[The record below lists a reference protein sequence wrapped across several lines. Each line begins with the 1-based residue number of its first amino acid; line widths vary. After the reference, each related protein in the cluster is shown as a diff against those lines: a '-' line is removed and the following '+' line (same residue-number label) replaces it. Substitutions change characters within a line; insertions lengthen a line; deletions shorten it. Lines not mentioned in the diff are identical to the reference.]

1 MEARKS
7 LKNITKGQNR
17 KGTSNKTT
25 QHTAWLFLLI
35 HERIHVYVL
44 VCNDNNKRRNR
55 AIIIHPETKL
65 QATS

>member
-7 LKNITKGQNR
+7 LKNTTKGQNR

-35 HERIHVYVL
+35 HERIHVYVY
-44 VCNDNNKRRNR
+44 NDINKRRNR